1 MIVDV
6 HAHVMPPETM
16 GRAGKYGPE
25 LQETDEGRLIIRVG
39 PYASR
44 IEASRGLSAAR
55 MSGMH
60 DPQTRLEELDA
71 AGIDAMGVSVS
82 PLFYLY
88 WAEPEITI
96 PFASVQNE
104 GLANYCKADSNRLF
118 FMATLPLPHIDACLE
133 ELARAVELGA
143 KGVNVGTGQFGDLNL
158 DSQEL
163 WPLYEEIERRSL
175 PIFVHPYP
183 LPMADG
189 QLDRYN
195 MSWVV
200 GYTYQETMA
209 YASLALGGVFDAF
222 PNLKVIITHG
232 GGSVPYQFGRLE
244 EARLRQPD
252 VRATKPLSEY
262 RENVFF
268 DILIH
273 DRAGREFL
281 LDFAGADQ
289 LLVGDNFGGWDAVD
303 GVALLNDMGLDDEA
317 RAKIGG
323 ENAARLFGLPVAVGS

>member
-1 MIVDV
+1 MNVDI
-6 HAHVMPPETM
+6 HAHVMPAETM

-25 LQETDEGRLIIRVG
+25 VEETGDGGAIIRVG

-44 IEASRGLSAAR
+44 IEGSRGLSADR
-55 MSGMH
+55 MRSMH
-60 DPQTRLEELDA
+60 DPQTRLEEMTAVGYDV
-71 AGIDAMGVSVS
+71 MGVSVS

-96 PFASVQNE
+96 SFASVQNE
-104 GLANYCKADSNRLF
+104 GLANYCQADTNRLF
-118 FMATLPLPHIDACLE
+118 FMATLPLPHIEASLQE
-133 ELARAVELGA
+133 IERAAALGA
-143 KGVNVGTGQFGDLNL
+143 KGVNVGTGSFGDLNL

-163 WPLYEEIERRSL
+163 WPIYEEIERRGL
-175 PIFVHPYP
+175 PLFVHPYP

-209 YASLALGGVFDAF
+209 YASLTLGGVFDAF
-222 PNLKVIITHG
+222 PKLKVIITHG

-244 EARLRQPD
+244 EARVRQPD
-252 VRATKPLSEY
+252 VRATKPLTEY
-262 RENVFF
+262 RENVYF

-273 DRAGREFL
+273 DRAGRDFL
-281 LDFAGADQ
+281 ADFAGADQ
-289 LLVGDNFGGWDAVD
+289 LLLGDNFGGWDAVN
-303 GVALLNDMGLDDEA
+303 GIALLEDMTLDDES
-317 RAKIGG
+317 RAKIAGG
-323 ENAARLFGLPVAVGS
+323 NAAELFGLSVPVTS